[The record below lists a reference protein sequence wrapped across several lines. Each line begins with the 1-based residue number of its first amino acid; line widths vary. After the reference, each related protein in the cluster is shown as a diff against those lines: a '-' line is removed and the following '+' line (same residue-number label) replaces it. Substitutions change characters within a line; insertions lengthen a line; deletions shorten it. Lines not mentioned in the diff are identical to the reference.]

1 MNYNKPGKS
10 IKLLEPAI
18 GARLIIRLLQ
28 NGRSLVLLCACKDY
42 ERCHRK
48 TVYDLVMDTLNDNS
62 PMKERE
68 ATPMRKRKALE
79 EQAPMLQAKKRQ
91 KQPPQ
96 PVVID
101 QLLTITQ
108 AATRLGLGRTKIYDL
123 INSNQLPYVEIPG
136 SGESTK
142 RISALTLNTWI
153 KNRETVKH
161 AS

>member
-1 MNYNKPGKS
+1 
-10 IKLLEPAI
+10 
-18 GARLIIRLLQ
+18 
-28 NGRSLVLLCACKDY
+28 
-42 ERCHRK
+42 
-48 TVYDLVMDTLNDNS
+48 
-62 PMKERE
+62 
-68 ATPMRKRKALE
+68 MRKRTIVE
-79 EQAPMLQAKKRQ
+79 EQAPTSPKRGRQ

-108 AATRLGLGRTKIYDL
+108 AAARLGLGRTKVYDL
-123 INSNQLPYVEIPG
+123 INTNQLPYVEIPG
-136 SGESTK
+136 AGESTK